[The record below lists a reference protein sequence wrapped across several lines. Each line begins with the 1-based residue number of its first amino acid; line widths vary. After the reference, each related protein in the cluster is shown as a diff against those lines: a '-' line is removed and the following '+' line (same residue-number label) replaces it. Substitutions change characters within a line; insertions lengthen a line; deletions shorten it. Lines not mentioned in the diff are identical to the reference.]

1 MGRFIHSCTEAFL
14 KQSLLFFALIIVLS
28 VRTSVGQTVS
38 IFDTVYTPPGDP
50 DGAWIAT
57 VFVPT
62 VGNGIGAVL
71 AHGSGVSR
79 QTVRGWCDTLAAR
92 GYVAMT
98 VEYPDAE
105 AYPNPPRA
113 LKLAVQF
120 LRRNAARFG
129 ITTNKVIGLGT
140 SMGAITWGE
149 AIVWDNDF
157 RYFDTDS
164 TISDHLDA
172 AILLYGD
179 YGSAFSYSN
188 VSTYFGNDTLR
199 YLKGTPIYHVENIT
213 TPVLLLHGTSDATV
227 PYQGSV
233 GFYDSLVAH
242 GKVCELVLFPGQAHG
257 FDLNFPVGTFTPA
270 GFVAKDSAMA
280 FLRRTVAPALRI
292 RVSSSV
298 VDFGPLLLS
307 TRDTT
312 IVRVDNIGDR
322 TLHLYSASL
331 GNTGF
336 NFANIPSFP
345 LAIQPGGSTQLAVS
359 FKPAAPGNANDTI
372 SLASDDPLHPV
383 VKIGLQ
389 GKGIAS
395 VAPATGG
402 VMYTTSVGVPTGH
415 LLKMNLAD
423 GALDTLG
430 PLNVPEIRALAIRHS
445 DGVIY
450 GVNTTPA
457 PSGVFQIS
465 APDGE
470 AALLK
475 RLPIG
480 NLGAVAFSPEDTL
493 YGASTTGTLYRID
506 LATGRVDSLG
516 TSFRL
521 AYSSLAF
528 RPGSGELWASVRTPT
543 DSIYRL
549 NRDDG
554 AAIPVGATGFNAV
567 TSSIAFAA
575 SGALYGLI
583 DNGTGEDYLA
593 TIDTVNASGS
603 IVAGPLSVTYLRAMT
618 MTGGTTSISGK
629 DQNPRGTPLTF
640 ALGQNYPNPF
650 NPKTVISS
658 QLPVASNVKLV
669 VYDVLGREVATLVNE
684 RRAAG
689 YYRDT
694 FDASGLG
701 SGFYICRLSAGTFVA
716 VRKMLLVK

>member
-1 MGRFIHSCTEAFL
+1 MKRW
-14 KQSLLFFALIIVLS
+14 LFFSTLGIVLS
-28 VRTSVGQTVS
+28 VTPSLSQTVS
-38 IFDTVYTPPGDP
+38 VFDTIYTPPGDP
-50 DGAWIAT
+50 DGAWLAT
-57 VFVPT
+57 LFVPSI
-62 VGNGIGAVL
+62 GNGIGAVL

-105 AYPNPPRA
+105 AYPNPPRS

-157 RYFDTDS
+157 HYFNTDS

-179 YGSAFSYSN
+179 YGSAFSFSE
-188 VSTYFGNDTLR
+188 VSTYFGNDSLR
-199 YLKGTPIYHVENIT
+199 YLKGTPIYHIENIT

-312 IVRVDNIGDR
+312 IVRVDNIGDS

-359 FKPAAPGNANDTI
+359 FKPAAPGTANDTV
-372 SLASDDPLHPV
+372 SLTSDDPLHPI
-383 VKIGLQ
+383 VKISLQ
-389 GKGIAS
+389 GRGIAS
-395 VAPATGG
+395 ITPAAAG
-402 VMYTTSVGVPTGH
+402 VTYTTSVGVPTGY
-415 LLKMNLAD
+415 LLKLNLTD
-423 GALDTLG
+423 GTLDTLG
-430 PLNVPEIRALAIRHS
+430 SLNVPEIRAMAIRHS

-450 GVNTTPA
+450 GVNTTSA
-457 PSGVFQIS
+457 PSGVYEIS
-465 APDGE
+465 APEGE

-480 NLGAVAFSPEDTL
+480 NLGALAFSPEDTL
-493 YGASTTGTLYRID
+493 YGVTTSGTLFRID
-506 LATGRVDSLG
+506 LATGQVDSLG

-521 AYSSLAF
+521 AYSGLAF

-543 DSIYRL
+543 DSIFRL
-549 NRDDG
+549 DRNNG
-554 AAIPVGATGFNAV
+554 AATPVGATGFNAV
-567 TSSIAFAA
+567 TSSIAFNS
-575 SGALYGLI
+575 SGMLYGLI

-593 TIDTVNASGS
+593 TIDTVNATGS
-603 IVAGPLSVTYLRAMT
+603 IVAGPLSVNYLRALT
-618 MTGGTTSISGK
+618 MSEGTTAISVK
-629 DQNPRGTPLTF
+629 DQEPNGVPREF
-640 ALGQNYPNPF
+640 SLGQNHPNPF
-650 NPKTVISS
+650 NPSTIINYTVGGARDQGSGVRGVS
-658 QLPVASNVKLV
+658 LV
-669 VYDVLGREVATLVNE
+669 VYDVLGREVAVLVNE
-684 RRAAG
+684 KKAPGNYQAVFNG
-689 YYRDT
+689 SGL
-694 FDASGLG
+694 ASGM
-701 SGFYICRLSAGTFVA
+701 YIYRLTAGTFMA
-716 VRKMLLVK
+716 AKKMLIVK